1 MIKNLSEPQSS
12 PYLEALDILG
22 FCTFPLFCNNEV
34 EQLLSL
40 YHNNFSEKKIDSLYA
55 THNSNPV
62 KQSLSIS
69 AAIKKII
76 FDPFHKIFP
85 EYEFFLGHFIVKGA
99 HVEKEFPLH
108 QDWNIVEESKFKSY
122 QVWIPLQISYPANGG
137 FFVIPGSH
145 KFFQNYRS
153 GSYGIPVVPFDETVK
168 PLVND
173 LIVPAGNVLV
183 YHNGLFHAS
192 HPNTTD
198 EIRIAVIAN
207 FVEKRAP
214 TYYFH
219 KNDAIGATELYEI
232 TGETLIANLPQLEK
246 GIIDKSFTKKLDVA
260 NSETTNSQITS
271 SDLVARYKNKFGQTP
286 APQVK
291 QLHITNNNSLEEVL
305 NEDGY
310 TVINFLEKEQIEFFR
325 NEYQS
330 LFRTLDKKPGRF
342 TTLQDT
348 DSVTK
353 NRVHDFIVQHVDIP
367 LRNYFRDFI
376 IPVSQFYTKKAHTS
390 GDIDLHSDTTLL
402 INHQLEP
409 HYAIWVP
416 LLDVDEFNGTLTV
429 IPRSH
434 RVRGAFF
441 SATIACYHETCI
453 DWLRQFEIPI
463 KLKAGQAVIF
473 DNNILHNS
481 TANKTDTDRLCF
493 TFRITHRN
501 SQYYSFCGQGKNTN
515 DFSIYNEKQNFYMD
529 ANWSGESKSPTAIY
543 AGTLKNSVTRVTKE
557 ELRKIFQPTISVSE

>member
-12 PYLEALDILG
+12 PYFEALDKLG
-22 FCTFPLFCNNEV
+22 FCTFPLFYNNEV

-40 YHNNFSEKKIDSLYA
+40 YHNNFSEKKIDALYA

-62 KQSLSIS
+62 EQSLSIS
-69 AAIKKII
+69 AEIKKII
-76 FDPFHKIFP
+76 FEPFHKIFP
-85 EYEFFLGHFIVKGA
+85 EYEFFLGHFMVKGA

-108 QDWNIVEESKFKSY
+108 QDWNIVDESKFKSY

-137 FFVIPGSH
+137 IFVIPGSH

-219 KNDAIGATELYEI
+219 KNNAIGATELYKI
-232 TGETLIANLPQLEK
+232 TGESLIANLPQLEK
-246 GIIDKSFTKKLDVA
+246 GIVDKSFTEKLNIG
-260 NSETTNSQITS
+260 NSETVNSQITS
-271 SDLVARYKNKFGQTP
+271 SDLEARYKDKFGQTP
-286 APQVK
+286 AQQVK
-291 QLHITNNNSLEEVL
+291 QLHITNSSGLEEVL

-310 TVINFLEKEQIEFFR
+310 TVINFLEKEQVEFFQ

-330 LFRTLDKKPGRF
+330 LFGTLDKKPGRF

-348 DSVTK
+348 DSVMK
-353 NRVHDFIVQHVDIP
+353 KRVHDFIVQHVDTP
-367 LRNYFRDFI
+367 LRNHFRDFI

-390 GDIDLHSDTTLL
+390 GDIDLHGDTTLL

-416 LLDVDEFNGTLTV
+416 LVDVDDFNGTLTV

-434 RVRGAFF
+434 RVRGSFF
-441 SATIACYHETCI
+441 SGTFICYHETHLA
-453 DWLRQFEIPI
+453 WLRQFELPI
-463 KLKAGQAVIF
+463 KLKAGQAVVF

-481 TANKTDTDRLCF
+481 TANKTDADRLCF

-501 SQYYSFCGQGKNTN
+501 SQYYSFYGLGKNTN
-515 DFSIYNEKQNFYMD
+515 DFSIYKEKQDFYMD
-529 ANWSGESKSPTAIY
+529 PNWNGENKSLTATY
-543 AGTLKNSVTRVTKE
+543 AGTLKNSVTRVTQE
-557 ELRKIFQPTISVSE
+557 ELLKNFQPTISAK